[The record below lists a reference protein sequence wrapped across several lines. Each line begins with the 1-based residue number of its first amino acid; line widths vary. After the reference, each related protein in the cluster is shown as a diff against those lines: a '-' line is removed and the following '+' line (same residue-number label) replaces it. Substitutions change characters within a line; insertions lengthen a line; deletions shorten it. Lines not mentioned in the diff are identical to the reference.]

1 MRNLKKSLSL
11 ILALAL
17 VISSVF
23 VGGMTASAALDLYTT
38 INTYDDEADI
48 TPVNEYNET
57 LQAPIIRYNNEYLY
71 ESFGSYGT
79 QLVQDPLSDEANNVV
94 SFGHIKSKT
103 NSWPGA
109 VRIYKQGTEDAK
121 TTFAPFAPKTA
132 TTYEYEFKYYVKS
145 TAVGVDFQIR
155 NTTKRL
161 HGGSEPNCY
170 NVDRI
175 LTTAVS
181 VPAGG
186 STDGWVTAKG
196 FFTVKDSVYYLGL
209 FAASP
214 TSGEDY
220 NAEVYVDDI
229 RISECASMT
238 VYNYDG
244 ENEETVYASD
254 YTKISDLS
262 IPERDGYIL
271 TGIYAD
277 AELNTKINGLEK
289 ALDYADTG
297 VYYGWAKLNRGEY
310 YCGFENYTMGI
321 NNGSYNSE
329 TTSIVSGNTYAG
341 AYNIRVDAAAGSL
354 NAFELR
360 DKTAFE
366 TKAGTKYV
374 ISFMYRST
382 ADAKLYA
389 GSAIASDVPGT
400 ATALSSGNLPA
411 ASEWTAASI
420 EVTLKTGQMQGD
432 VPALM
437 VQADAAAVVELDHIY
452 MTYPVEETQNL
463 TNGFVTGSDWY
474 PSIDASA
481 KDEETE
487 EPEVIDI
494 WDGTTVAP
502 DMDWDGDGIYEID
515 TPEELAYIIK
525 NGGKMFTGLYETV
538 IEIQIKHDEAGN
550 PVQAT
555 DEEGKLLYKDD
566 GTTPVYV
573 TEEVEVEKEVYNT
586 NCTFKLTKD
595 IYLNDKASVDWLTGT
610 ITSGH
615 SVESWYTHETVTNY
629 FNGTIDGNFHTI
641 YGLYSAYRWTPYKGW
656 SVGVGLIPYVENKQ
670 TARVNNLT
678 VDCSYIKATCNGSAF
693 VGYNS
698 GNVYIDSCTVGAN
711 VNITGYWAGAFR
723 GIANGEDILQINNC
737 ASYATINSVS
747 TGTDK
752 GQGFVGNL
760 ITTGSIKITNS
771 FNANGPFTT
780 YTSGVFSANNCFAT
794 EEGGITDGITVLTAA
809 QMQGKKVVSKGGA
822 MAVLNEMGNYWTATN
837 TYPVLTASTGA
848 EVIVKE
854 IWDKTTQAPVDSN
867 GDGIYE
873 INSPKELAY
882 VIYNG
887 GTMTVDGVAV
897 EGCSFIL
904 TRDIY
909 LNDLSKYDWT
919 SFTRL
924 PWGQTTLNEWY
935 DTSNVAAKFSGT
947 IDGNNHSVYG
957 LYTHYQ
963 WTETYAGWDKGRG
976 LIPSVANGKTA
987 TVKNLNIDCVFVHN
1001 EVCGAGV
1008 MVGVNYGTAIFE
1020 NCSVGAKVYVNGS
1033 YAGAFVGAN
1042 NDAEGVSLTNCY
1054 SLATL
1059 HGEND
1064 AGTTGNLSGLSTN
1077 NWMSGGGKILI
1088 NNCYNA
1094 NGPIAA
1100 EGGTITNSYATAA
1113 GAITAGVTIRTADQ
1127 MQGEKALENMENLNS
1142 TGAYTLTTALGYPAL
1157 KSFVPADEI
1166 YVPEVEDEEC
1176 TYTYWDGTSVAPTV
1190 GDGTETNPWQ
1200 ITTGAEL
1207 YYVVANNG
1215 GAGVYY
1221 QLQNDIYLND
1231 LSKINWQTGSIEYGY
1246 KVNAWKYGGSTA
1258 FQGNLDGNGYTVRGV
1273 YIHDGTIG
1281 PATAPTYSMGL
1292 ISTIKGNTTIK
1303 NLSVDYSFF
1312 HHEATAGGFIGCVYG
1327 TDVVATIKN
1336 CYVGENVNAEAN
1348 LAGGFIGAVA
1358 GGASVVIDT
1367 CYSLATSKGF
1377 IGSLYYNSKPKDVTI
1392 SNCYYP
1398 GKFFT
1403 NMNYT
1408 GTCTVTNCYEGVK
1421 GTACT
1426 GVTTVAAENMKGENA
1441 LSTMSGLKN
1450 YVASSAD
1457 FKKANYNTFVYLPAG
1472 TMFDEDFKP
1481 VFFDNRM
1488 APISAD
1494 EVMFTDRM
1502 IRGAYVK
1509 FGVEPDVT
1517 KIHVPVAK
1525 AHRVAFGTA
1534 QDLLA
1539 AGYYDLETEIISENL
1554 ADQPDTAVNYIFITD
1569 PHFDTQGTNGRPIT
1583 RNNSVKQ
1590 FALAIK
1596 MANEMD
1602 EIDFICLGGDLA
1614 NGSYGTTD
1622 AWSEDLD
1629 NYLAPI
1635 NECTK
1640 PVFVLVGNH
1649 DDNCYGSVGDDVTL
1663 QQLNQRIM
1671 TNDKWQTA
1679 VMDKY
1684 INRTLADGTQI
1695 KVTQDEDPY
1704 MSEKI
1709 NSKYF
1714 YYDLDNKNT
1723 RIICLNA
1730 SDYEYAYDENGEFT
1744 LIHNTSTSVNVR
1756 SNTYNGYT
1764 FWGYSKYQ
1772 LKWLAEEALGTL
1784 PADYNVVVLSH
1795 MAITKSSS
1803 GKETYHNGTVLSDIM
1818 AAYQNKTAFS
1828 HDDYGISADFAEDTG
1843 RIMAYQHGHEHIV
1856 YEKYNAGPDVWQFSS
1871 STTNP
1876 HSGGLTDRIMNEN
1889 AATLD
1894 IMSATEGYVLKQ
1906 ALGEGD
1912 SGMFINNFPVYEGDV
1927 TLDTLVDIRDL
1938 VQLRN
1943 YNNTGIATAVMP
1955 DGDYA
1960 KIRKILIGA

>member
-11 ILALAL
+11 VLALAL
-17 VISSVF
+17 IISSVF
-23 VGGMTASAALDLYTT
+23 VGGVNVSAALDLYTT
-38 INTYDDEADI
+38 INTYDDESDI
-48 TPVNEYNET
+48 TLESTYSDT
-57 LQAPIIRYNNEYLY
+57 LQCPIINANDSWVY

-79 QLVQDPLSDEANNVV
+79 SVVQDPLSSEPNQVV
-94 SFGHIKSKT
+94 SFGHVKSKT

-109 VRIYKQGTEDAK
+109 VRIYTQGTETTK
-121 TTFAPFAPKTA
+121 TTFSLFKPKA
-132 TTYEYEFKYYVKS
+132 NTTYEYEFRYYVKA
-145 TAVGVDFQIR
+145 TNVGVDLQIR
-155 NTTKRL
+155 DTHKRM
-161 HGGSEPNCY
+161 HGAQDEYKY
-170 NVDRI
+170 NIDRI
-175 LTTAVS
+175 HTTAVTI
-181 VPAGG
+181 PAGG
-186 STDGWVTAKG
+186 TTNGWVTARGYFNTGSWSNGLG
-196 FFTVKDSVYYLGL
+196 FFV
-209 FAASP
+209 ASS

-220 NAEVYVDDI
+220 NAEILVDDI
-229 RISECASMT
+229 RISECAAMT

-244 ENEETVYASD
+244 SSDKTTFASN
-254 YTKISDLS
+254 YTTISDLS

-271 TGIYAD
+271 TGIFSD
-277 AELNTKINGLEK
+277 AELNNKINGLNN

-297 VYYGWAKLNRGEY
+297 VYYAWAKLNRGEY

-321 NNGSYNSE
+321 NNKSYNSA

-341 AYNIRVDAAAGSL
+341 AYNIRVDAAEGSL
-354 NAFELR
+354 NSFELR
-360 DKTAFE
+360 DKTTLE
-366 TKAGTKYV
+366 TKAGTKYI
-374 ISFMYRST
+374 ISFQYRST
-382 ADAKLYA
+382 AAAKLYA
-389 GSAIASDVPGT
+389 GNAIASDVPGT
-400 ATALSSGNLPA
+400 AEAINGANLPA
-411 ASEWTAASI
+411 ASDWTAASI
-420 EVTLKTGQMQGD
+420 EVTLNKGLKEGY

-437 VQADAAAVVELDHIY
+437 VQAAEAAVVEFDHIY
-452 MTYPVEETQNL
+452 LTFPIEETQNL
-463 TNGFVTGSDWY
+463 TNGFVTDTNWY
-474 PSIDASA
+474 PTLSNPVLDDS
-481 KDEETE
+481 ETE
-487 EPEVIDI
+487 EPEEESQASAV
-494 WDGTTVAP
+494 WNKGTEAP
-502 DMDWDGDGIYEID
+502 TAGADGIYIID
-515 TPEELAYIIK
+515 TAEKLAYIIK
-525 NGGKMFTGLYETV
+525 NGGKMIIGSSTTQQPVVGE
-538 IEIQIKHDEAGN
+538 DGN
-550 PVQAT
+550 PVLDA
-555 DEEGKLLYKDD
+555 D
-566 GTTPVYV
+566 GNPTYEDVTTY
-573 TEEVEVEKEVYNT
+573 EYNT

-595 IYLNDKASVDWLTGT
+595 IYLNDITKYDWLSGVAGSGLNAWYDTG
-610 ITSGH
+610 S
-615 SVESWYTHETVTNY
+615 
-629 FNGTIDGNFHTI
+629 FNGTIDGNFHTV
-641 YGLYSAYRWTPYKGW
+641 YGLYSWYKWGCW
-656 SVGVGLIPYVENKQ
+656 HANNGAVGLIPEITNGDVATIK
-670 TARVNNLT
+670 NLT
-678 VDCSYIKATCNGSAF
+678 IDYATVKGATNAGAF
-693 VGYNS
+693 VGGANES
-698 GNVYIDSCTVGAN
+698 TIIMDSCVAGENVYVS
-711 VNITGYWAGAFR
+711 GYRAGALL
-723 GIANGEDILQINNC
+723 GGSKLPKATIKNC
-737 ASYATINSVS
+737 ASFATTVLAPLSSGNYDNAS
-747 TGTDK
+747 TGMISHYYLSKMEITNCFSVNGPICSQTEAK
-752 GQGFVGNL
+752 ITAANCFESVAGGG
-760 ITTGSIKITNS
+760 TTGV
-771 FNANGPFTT
+771 TT
-780 YTSGVFSANNCFAT
+780 
-794 EEGGITDGITVLTAA
+794 LTKE
-809 QMQGKKVVSKGGA
+809 QMQGKNVLKDGGA
-822 MAVLNEMGNYWTATN
+822 MAALNITANYWTATN
-837 TYPVLTASTGA
+837 TYPILTASTGA
-848 EVIVKE
+848 EIITKE
-854 IWDKTTQAPVDSN
+854 IWDKTTQAPVDKN

-887 GTMTVDGVAV
+887 GTMVVDGVAQ

-935 DTSNVAAKFSGT
+935 DTVNVAAKFSGT

-957 LYTHYQ
+957 VYSHYQ
-963 WTETYAGWDKGRG
+963 WNDTYAGWEKGRG
-976 LIPSVANGKTA
+976 LIPSVADGKKA
-987 TVKNLNIDCVFVHN
+987 TVKNLNLDCVFIHN
-1001 EVCGAGV
+1001 EVCGAGA
-1008 MVGVNYGTAIFE
+1008 MVGVNFGEAVFE
-1020 NCSVGAKVYVNGS
+1020 NCSVGAKVYVSGS
-1033 YAGAFVGAN
+1033 YAGAYVGAN
-1042 NDAEGVSLTNCY
+1042 NNAEGVKLENCY

-1059 HGEND
+1059 HGYND
-1064 AGTTGNLSGLSTN
+1064 AGTTGNLSGLMTN
-1077 NWMSGGGKILI
+1077 NWMSTGGYII
-1088 NNCYNA
+1088 FNNCYNA

-1100 EGGTITNSYATAA
+1100 EGGTITNSYATAL
-1113 GAITAGVTIRTADQ
+1113 GTATNGVTLRTAEQ
-1127 MQGEKALENMENLNS
+1127 MKGEKALENMANLNS
-1142 TGAYTLTTALGYPAL
+1142 TGAYTLTVDLGYPAL
-1157 KSFVPADEI
+1157 KSFVPEDEI
-1166 YVPEVEDEEC
+1166 YVPKTDDEEGDGEEEEF
-1176 TYTYWDGTSVAPTV
+1176 TYEYWDGTSSIAPTV
-1190 GDGTETNPWQ
+1190 GDGTEANPWH
-1200 ITTGAEL
+1200 ITNGAEL
-1207 YYVVANNG
+1207 YYVISNNG

-1258 FQGNLDGNGYTVRGV
+1258 FQGNVDGNGYTVYGV
-1273 YIHDGTIG
+1273 YAHDGTIG

-1292 ISTIKGNTTIK
+1292 FSTIRGNTTIK

-1327 TDVVATIKN
+1327 DVVATIKN

-1348 LAGGFIGAVA
+1348 LAGGLIGAVA
-1358 GGASVVIDT
+1358 GGASVVIDN

-1377 IGSLYYNSKPKDVTI
+1377 IGSLYYNSQPKNITI

-1408 GTCTVTNCYEGVK
+1408 GTRTVTNCYEGVQ

-1426 GVTTVAAENMKGENA
+1426 GVTTVTADNMKGENA

-1450 YVASSAD
+1450 FVVSSAD
-1457 FKKANYNTFVYLPAG
+1457 YKKANYNNFVYLPAG

-1481 VFFDNRM
+1481 MFFDTRM

-1509 FGVEPDVT
+1509 FGVQPDVT

-1534 QDLLA
+1534 QELLA
-1539 AGYYDLETEIISENL
+1539 SGYYDIETEIISENL
-1554 ADQPDTAVNYIFITD
+1554 ANQPDSAVNYIFITD
-1569 PHFDTQGTNGRPIT
+1569 PHFDTQGSNGRPIT
-1583 RNNSVKQ
+1583 KNNSVQQ

-1629 NYLAPI
+1629 RYLAPI

-1649 DDNCYGSVGDDVTL
+1649 DDNVYGSVSDSVTL
-1663 QQLNQRIM
+1663 EQLNARVM

-1679 VMDKY
+1679 VIDKY
-1684 INRTLADGTQI
+1684 INRTLADGTVIDVVQN
-1695 KVTQDEDPY
+1695 EDPY
-1704 MSEKI
+1704 KTEKI

-1784 PADYNVVVLSH
+1784 PEDYNVVVLSH
-1795 MAITKSSS
+1795 MAIAKSSS

-1818 AAYQNKTAFS
+1818 AAYQNKTSFN
-1828 HDDYGISADFAEDTG
+1828 HEDYGISADFAGDTG

-1856 YEKYNAGPDVWQFSS
+1856 YEKYNAGPEVWQFSS

-1894 IMSATEGYVLKQ
+1894 IMSATEGYVFKQ
-1906 ALGEGD
+1906 ALGQGD
-1912 SGMFINNFPVYEGDV
+1912 SGMFMNNFPVYEGDV
-1927 TLDTLVDIRDL
+1927 NHDTLVNICDL
-1938 VQLRN
+1938 VKLN
-1943 YNNTGIATAVMP
+1943 MLNSAGLATGTMPTA
-1955 DGDYA
+1955 DLA
-1960 KIRKILIGA
+1960 KMRKILLGE

>member
-11 ILALAL
+11 VLALAL
-17 VISSVF
+17 LVSSVF
-23 VGGMTASAALDLYTT
+23 VGGITATAAETELYTT

-48 TPVNEYNET
+48 TPVNENNET
-57 LQAPIIRYNNEYLY
+57 LQAPIIRYNNEYVY

-79 QLVQDPLSDEANNVV
+79 QLVQDPLSDDTNNVV
-94 SFGHIKSKT
+94 KFGHVKSKT

-109 VRIYKQGTEDAK
+109 VRIYTQGTESAQ
-121 TTFAPFAPKTA
+121 TTFSLFKPKSN
-132 TTYEYEFKYYVKS
+132 TTYEYEFRYYVKS
-145 TAVGVDFQIR
+145 TNVGVDMQIR
-155 NTTKRL
+155 DTYKRM
-161 HGGSEPNCY
+161 HGAQDEYKY
-170 NVDRI
+170 NIDRI
-175 LTTAVS
+175 HTTAVTI
-181 VPAGG
+181 PAGG
-186 STDGWVTAKG
+186 TTDGWVTAKG
-196 FFTVKDSVYYLGL
+196 YFNTGSWSNGLGFFV
-209 FAASP
+209 AST

-220 NAEVYVDDI
+220 NAEIFVDDI

-244 ENEETVYASD
+244 ENEETVYASH
-254 YTKISDLS
+254 YTTISDLS

-277 AELNTKINGLEK
+277 AELSTKINGLDK

-321 NNGSYNSE
+321 NNGSYDSA

-341 AYNIRVDAAAGSL
+341 AYNIRIDAAEGSL
-354 NAFELR
+354 NSFELR
-360 DKTAFE
+360 DKTVFE

-374 ISFMYRST
+374 ISFQYRST
-382 ADAKLYA
+382 AAAKLYA

-411 ASEWTAASI
+411 ASDWTAASI
-420 EVTLKTGQMQGD
+420 EVTLKTGQKQGD
-432 VPALM
+432 VPVLM
-437 VQADAAAVVELDHIY
+437 VQALDAAVVEFDHIY

-463 TNGFVTGSDWY
+463 TNGFVTSKDWY
-474 PSIDASA
+474 PVLGEGNA
-481 KDEETE
+481 DEE
-487 EPEVIDI
+487 EPEEEENEASAV
-494 WDGTTVAP
+494 WNGTTEAP
-502 DMDWDGDGIYEID
+502 TANEEGIYIID
-515 TPEELAYIIK
+515 TAEKLAYIIS
-525 NGGKMFTGLYETV
+525 NSGKMIIGSSTTQQPV
-538 IEIQIKHDEAGN
+538 VDEEGN
-550 PVQAT
+550 PVFD
-555 DEEGKLLYKDD
+555 DEGNPTYEDV
-566 GTTPVYV
+566 TTY
-573 TEEVEVEKEVYNT
+573 EYDT

-595 IYLNDKASVDWLTGT
+595 IYLNDITKYDWLSGT
-610 ITSGH
+610 EASGIRA
-615 SVESWYTHETVTNY
+615 WYDGKS

-641 YGLYSAYRWTPYKGW
+641 YGLYYWYKW
-656 SVGVGLIPYVENKQ
+656 SLYHSNDGGVGLIPQIKNGDVATIK
-670 TARVNNLT
+670 NLT
-678 VDCSYIKATCNGSAF
+678 IDYATVRGGTNAGAF
-693 VGYNS
+693 VGGANAS
-698 GNVYIDSCTVGAN
+698 TVNFDSCVVGENVYVEAFRS
-711 VNITGYWAGAFR
+711 GAFL
-723 GIANGEDILQINNC
+723 GGAKQPTATLTNC
-737 ASYATINSVS
+737 ASFATTVYAEGSDYAS
-747 TGTDK
+747 TGLVSEYYLT
-752 GQGFVGNL
+752 
-760 ITTGSIKITNS
+760 KIAVNNC
-771 FNANGPFTT
+771 FNANGPIVTGAAGALTVTNSFETVAGGET
-780 YTSGVFSANNCFAT
+780 EGV
-794 EEGGITDGITVLTAA
+794 TVLTKE
-809 QMQGKKVVSKGGA
+809 QMQGKDVLKEGGA
-822 MAVLNEMGNYWTATN
+822 MAALNITANYWTATN
-837 TYPVLTASTGA
+837 TYPVLTASKGL

-854 IWDKTTQAPVDSN
+854 IWDGTKVAPVDSN

-887 GTMTVDGVAV
+887 GTMTVDGVPV

-935 DTSNVAAKFSGT
+935 DTSNDGAAFSGT

-963 WTETYAGWDKGRG
+963 WTATYAGWDKGRG
-976 LIPSVANGKTA
+976 LIPSVADGKTA
-987 TVKNLNIDCVFVHN
+987 TVKNLNLDCVFVHN
-1001 EVCGAGV
+1001 EVCGAGA

-1042 NDAEGVSLTNCY
+1042 NGAEGVALTNCY

-1059 HGEND
+1059 NGYND

-1077 NWMSGGGKILI
+1077 NWMSGGGTIVI

-1113 GAITAGVTIRTADQ
+1113 GAVTAGVTILTADQ
-1127 MQGEKALENMENLNS
+1127 MQGENALTNMEKLNS

-1157 KSFVPADEI
+1157 KSFVPKDEI
-1166 YVPEVEDEEC
+1166 YVPGADEDEEETEEEDF

-1190 GDGTETNPWQ
+1190 GDGSEANPWR
-1200 ITTGAEL
+1200 IYTGAEL
-1207 YYVVANNG
+1207 YYVIYNNG

-1231 LSKINWQTGSIEYGY
+1231 LSKINWQTGSIQYGY
-1246 KVNAWKYGGSTA
+1246 TVNAWRYGGSTA
-1258 FQGNLDGNGYTVRGV
+1258 FQGNLDGNGYTVYGV
-1273 YIHDGTIG
+1273 YAHDGTIKD
-1281 PATAPTYSMGL
+1281 ATAPTYSMGL

-1303 NLSVDYSFF
+1303 DLGVDYSFF

-1358 GGASVVIDT
+1358 GGGSVVIEN

-1377 IGSLYYNSKPKDVTI
+1377 IGSLYYNSMPKDITI

-1408 GTCTVTNCYEGVK
+1408 GTRTVTGCYEGVK

-1441 LSTMSGLKN
+1441 LSTMSGLKG
-1450 YVASSAD
+1450 YSVRSAD
-1457 FKKANYNTFVYLPAG
+1457 YKTANYNTFVYLPAG

-1481 VFFDNRM
+1481 MFFDNRM

-1509 FGVEPDVT
+1509 FGVQPDVT
-1517 KIHVPVAK
+1517 KIHVPVSK

-1539 AGYYDLETEIISENL
+1539 AGYYDLETEVISENL

-1583 RNNSVKQ
+1583 KNNSVKQ

-1622 AWSEDLD
+1622 AWSADLD

-1679 VMDKY
+1679 IIDKY
-1684 INRTLADGTQI
+1684 INRTLADGTTI
-1695 KVTQDEDPY
+1695 KVTQDKDPY
-1704 MSEKI
+1704 KDAV
-1709 NSKYF
+1709 NSKYY
-1714 YYDLDNKNT
+1714 YYDLKDKAT

-1744 LIHNTSTSVNVR
+1744 LIHNDSTSVNVR

-1784 PADYNVVVLSH
+1784 PEDYNVVVLSH

-1818 AAYQNKTAFS
+1818 AAYQNKTAFA
-1828 HDDYGISADFAEDTG
+1828 HDEYGISADFGTDTG

-1856 YEKYNAGPDVWQFSS
+1856 YEKYNADPQVWQFSS

-1894 IMSATEGYVLKQ
+1894 IMSATEGYVFKQ

-1912 SGMFINNFPVYEGDV
+1912 SGMFINNFPVYAGDV
-1927 TLDTLVDIRDL
+1927 TLDTVVDIRDL
-1938 VQLRN
+1938 VQLNN
-1943 YNNTGIATAVMP
+1943 YNVAGIATGVMP
-1955 DGDYA
+1955 DGDLA
-1960 KIRKILIGA
+1960 KMRGYILGK

>member
-1 MRNLKKSLSL
+1 MRNLKKSLSV

-17 VISSVF
+17 LVSSVF
-23 VGGMTASAALDLYTT
+23 VGGITASAALDLYTT
-38 INTYDDEADI
+38 INTYDDESDI
-48 TPVNEYNET
+48 TLESRFDET
-57 LQAPIIRYNNEYLY
+57 LQAPIISANDSWVY

-79 QLVQDPLSDEANNVV
+79 SVAQDPLDSQANNVV

-109 VRIYKQGTEDAK
+109 VRIYKQGTEETK
-121 TTFAPFAPKTA
+121 TTFSLYTPKA
-132 TTYEYEFKYYVKS
+132 ETTYEYEFRYYVK
-145 TAVGVDFQIR
+145 AANVAFDMQIR
-155 NTTKRL
+155 DTYKRM
-161 HGGSEPNCY
+161 HGAQDEYKY
-170 NVDRI
+170 NPDRI

-181 VPAGG
+181 VEAGNT
-186 STDGWVTAKG
+186 TDGWVTARG
-196 FFTVKDSVYYLGL
+196 FFTTKSNPVGLG
-209 FAASP
+209 FFIASQ

-220 NAEVYVDDI
+220 NAEIYVDDI
-229 RISECASMT
+229 RISECVSMT

-244 ENEETVYASD
+244 ENEETVYTSD
-254 YTKISDLS
+254 YTTVSDLS

-277 AELNTKINGLEK
+277 AELNTKINGLEN
-289 ALDYADTG
+289 ALDYADAG

-321 NNGSYNSE
+321 NNGSYNSA

-341 AYNIRVDAAAGSL
+341 AYNIRINAEAGSL
-354 NAFELR
+354 NSFELR

-374 ISFMYRST
+374 ISFQYRAT
-382 ADAKLYA
+382 DDAKLYA
-389 GSAIASDVPGT
+389 GTAIASDVPGS
-400 ATALSSGNLPA
+400 ATALQSGNLPA
-411 ASEWTAASI
+411 AADWTAASI

-432 VPALM
+432 VPVLM
-437 VQADAAAVVELDHIY
+437 VQTTGAAVVELDHIY

-463 TNGFVTGSDWY
+463 TNGFVTGTDWY
-474 PSIDASA
+474 PTLGESATDEDNTEEEENEASA
-481 KDEETE
+481 VWNGNTE
-487 EPEVIDI
+487 VPSD
-494 WDGTTVAP
+494 AN
-502 DMDWDGDGIYEID
+502 GDGVYEID
-515 TPEELAYIIK
+515 TAEKLAYIIA
-525 NGGKMFTGLYETV
+525 NSGTVTLADSTV
-538 IEIQIKHDEAGN
+538 IENGSFI
-550 PVQAT
+550 
-555 DEEGKLLYKDD
+555 
-566 GTTPVYV
+566 
-573 TEEVEVEKEVYNT
+573 
-586 NCTFKLTKD
+586 LTKD
-595 IYLNDKASVDWLTGT
+595 IYLNDITKYDWMSDTTSYNLNAWY
-610 ITSGH
+610 TSGD
-615 SVESWYTHETVTNY
+615 VANG
-629 FNGTIDGNFHTI
+629 FNGTIDGNFHTV
-641 YGLYSAYRWTPYKGW
+641 YGLYSKYVHSCWTGND
-656 SVGVGLIPYVENKQ
+656 GGRGLVPVVLTGQ
-670 TARVNNLT
+670 TATIKNLT
-678 VDCSYIKATCNGSAF
+678 VDYAHVDAETNAAAF
-693 VGYNS
+693 VGNAQ
-698 GNVYIDSCTVGAN
+698 GGTVILDSCVAGK
-711 VNITGYWAGAFR
+711 NIFVTSYHATALVSGMHD
-723 GIANGEDILQINNC
+723 GIVTITNC
-737 ASYATINSVS
+737 ASYAKTEIESLAAGETLDYACYGLVS
-747 TGTDK
+747 GY
-752 GQGFVGNL
+752 FVKRA
-760 ITTGSIKITNS
+760 TVHNS
-771 FNANGPFTT
+771 FNANGPIVAG
-780 YTSGVFSANNCFAT
+780 YTGGVTATNCFET
-794 EEGGITDGITVLTAA
+794 EAGTVAGVTLLTKE
-809 QMQGKKVVSKGGA
+809 QMQGKDVLKDGGT
-822 MAVLNEMGNYWTATN
+822 MAALNLTANYWTATK
-837 TYPVLTASTGA
+837 TYPILTASTGA
-848 EVIVKE
+848 EIIAKE
-854 IWDKTTQAPVDSN
+854 IWDKTTQAPVDAN
-867 GDGIYE
+867 GDGVYE

-887 GTMTVDGVAV
+887 GTMMVEGVAV

-909 LNDLSKYDWT
+909 LNDLSKYDWS

-935 DTSNVAAKFSGT
+935 DTANVAAKFSGT

-963 WTETYAGWDKGRG
+963 WTATYAGWDKGRG
-976 LIPSVANGKTA
+976 LIPSVADGKTA
-987 TVKNLNIDCVFVHN
+987 TVKNLNLDCVFVHN
-1001 EVCGAGV
+1001 EVCGAGA

-1020 NCSVGAKVYVNGS
+1020 NCSVGAKVYIHGS

-1042 NDAEGVSLTNCY
+1042 NGAEGISLTNCY

-1059 HGEND
+1059 NGYND
-1064 AGTTGNLSGLSTN
+1064 AGTTGNLSGLITN
-1077 NWMSGGGKILI
+1077 NWMSTGGKILI

-1113 GAITAGVTIRTADQ
+1113 GAVTAGVTILTAEN
-1127 MQGEKALENMENLNS
+1127 MKGEKALENMANLNS
-1142 TGAYTLTTALGYPAL
+1142 TDAYTLTVDLGYPAL
-1157 KSFVPADEI
+1157 KSFVPQDEI
-1166 YVPEVEDEEC
+1166 YVPGANEEDDTNEEF
-1176 TYTYWDGTSVAPTV
+1176 TYTYWDGTSAAPTV
-1190 GDGTETNPWQ
+1190 GDGTEANPWK
-1200 ITTGAEL
+1200 IYTGAEL
-1207 YYVVANNG
+1207 YYVIYNNG

-1231 LSKINWQTGSIEYGY
+1231 LSKINWQTGSIQYGY
-1246 KVNAWKYGGSTA
+1246 KVNMWRYGGSTA
-1258 FQGNLDGNGYTVRGV
+1258 FQGNLDGNGYTVYGV
-1273 YIHDGTIG
+1273 YAHDGTIG

-1292 ISTIKGNTTIK
+1292 ISTIKGNTTVK
-1303 NLSVDYSFF
+1303 NLGVDYSFF

-1358 GGASVVIDT
+1358 GGGSVVIDS

-1377 IGSLYYNSKPKDVTI
+1377 IGSLYYNSMPKDVTI

-1408 GTCTVTNCYEGVK
+1408 GTRTVSNCYEGVK
-1421 GTACT
+1421 GSACT

-1441 LSTMSGLKN
+1441 LSTMSGLKG
-1450 YVASSAD
+1450 YLASSAD
-1457 FKKANYNTFVYLPAG
+1457 YKTANYNTFVYLPAG

-1481 VFFDNRM
+1481 MFFDNRM

-1509 FGVEPDVT
+1509 FGIQPDVT
-1517 KIHVPVAK
+1517 KIQVPVSK

-1534 QDLLA
+1534 QALLA
-1539 AGYYDLETEIISENL
+1539 AGYYDLETEVIKETL
-1554 ADQPDTAVNYIFITD
+1554 ADQPDYAVNYIFITD
-1569 PHFDTQGTNGRPIT
+1569 PHFDTQGSNGRPIT
-1583 RNNSVKQ
+1583 KNNSVQQ

-1602 EIDFICLGGDLA
+1602 DIDFICLGGDLA

-1629 NYLAPI
+1629 RYLAPI

-1649 DDNCYGSVGDDVTL
+1649 DDNCYGSVADTVTL
-1663 QQLNQRIM
+1663 EQLNQRIM

-1679 VMDKY
+1679 IIDKY
-1684 INRTLADGTQI
+1684 INRTLADGTTI
-1695 KVTQDEDPY
+1695 KVTQNEDPY

-1784 PADYNVVVLSH
+1784 PENYNVIVLSH
-1795 MAITKSSS
+1795 MAITKSST

-1818 AAYQNKTAFS
+1818 AAYQNKTAFA
-1828 HDDYGISADFAEDTG
+1828 HNDYGISADFTADNG

-1856 YEKYNAGPDVWQFSS
+1856 YEKYNAGPEVWQFSS

-1889 AATLD
+1889 AATID
-1894 IMSATEGYVLKQ
+1894 VMSATEGYVLKQ
-1906 ALGEGD
+1906 ALGQGD

-1927 TLDTLVDIRDL
+1927 TLDTVIDIRDL
-1938 VQLRN
+1938 VRLKV
-1943 YNNTGIATAVMP
+1943 YNNAGIATGVMP
-1955 DGDYA
+1955 TGDLA
-1960 KIRKILIGA
+1960 KMRKILLGMA

>member
-1 MRNLKKSLSL
+1 MRNLKKALSL

-17 VISSVF
+17 LVSSVF
-23 VGGMTASAALDLYTT
+23 VGGITASAALDLYTT
-38 INTYDDEADI
+38 INTYDDESDI
-48 TPVNEYNET
+48 TLESIYSDT
-57 LQAPIIRYNNEYLY
+57 LQAPIIDADDSWVY

-79 QLVQDPLSDEANNVV
+79 SVVQDPLSSEPDQVV

-109 VRIYKQGTEDAK
+109 VRIYKQGTEDAN
-121 TTFAPFAPKTA
+121 TTFAPFAPKTN

-170 NVDRI
+170 NADRI

-186 STDGWVTAKG
+186 TTDGWVTAKG

-220 NAEVYVDDI
+220 NAEIYVDDI

-254 YTKISDLS
+254 YTTVSDLS

-271 TGIYAD
+271 TGIYSD
-277 AELNTKINGLEK
+277 AELATKINGLDS
-289 ALDYADTG
+289 ALDYIDTG

-310 YCGFENYTMGI
+310 YVGFENYTMGI

-341 AYNIRVDAAAGSL
+341 AYNIRVDAAEGSL
-354 NAFELR
+354 NSFELR
-360 DKTAFE
+360 DKTALE

-374 ISFMYRST
+374 ISFQYRST
-382 ADAKLYA
+382 AAAKLYA
-389 GSAIASDVPGT
+389 GNAVASDVPGT
-400 ATALSSGNLPA
+400 AEAINGADLPA
-411 ASEWTAASI
+411 ASDWTAASI
-420 EVTLKTGQMQGD
+420 EVTLNKGENEGY

-437 VQADAAAVVELDHIY
+437 VQATDAAVVEFDHIY
-452 MTYPVEETQNL
+452 LTFPVEETQNL
-463 TNGFVTGSDWY
+463 TDGFVTGTNWY
-474 PSIDASA
+474 PTLSNTVLDDS
-481 KDEETE
+481 ETE
-487 EPEVIDI
+487 EPVESEDSAV
-494 WDGTTVAP
+494 WNGGTEAP
-502 DMDWDGDGIYEID
+502 TAGEDGIYIID
-515 TPEELAYIIK
+515 TAEKLAYIIA
-525 NGGKMFTGLYETV
+525 NDGKMIIGSTTT
-538 IEIQIKHDEAGN
+538 QQ
-550 PVQAT
+550 PVV
-555 DEEGKLLYKDD
+555 DEEGNAVLDEEGNPTYEDV
-566 GTTPVYV
+566 TTYEYD
-573 TEEVEVEKEVYNT
+573 TD
-586 NCTFKLTKD
+586 CTFKLTKN
-595 IYLNDKASVDWLTGT
+595 IYLNDITKYDWMSGTAASGIREWYK
-610 ITSGH
+610 SG
-615 SVESWYTHETVTNY
+615 S
-629 FNGTIDGNFHTI
+629 FNGTIDGDFHTV
-641 YGLYSAYRWTPYKGW
+641 YGLYAWYKWTCYPSNDGGY
-656 SVGVGLIPYVENKQ
+656 GLIPMVKGGN
-670 TARVNNLT
+670 
-678 VDCSYIKATCNGSAF
+678 KATVKNLNIDYATLKSYCNAGAI
-693 VGYNS
+693 VG
-698 GNVYIDSCTVGAN
+698 GNQESTVVIDSCTVGAN
-711 VNITGYWAGAFR
+711 VNVIAYRAGAFV
-723 GIANGEDILQINNC
+723 GGAMLQTTTITNS
-737 ASYATINSVS
+737 ASYATTTIGTIGSQYTDATAS
-747 TGTDK
+747 TGLVSNYYLRKVTIS
-752 GQGFVGNL
+752 NC
-760 ITTGSIKITNS
+760 
-771 FNANGPFTT
+771 FNANGPVCSGA
-780 YTSGVFSANNCFAT
+780 TSAITAANCFESVA
-794 EEGGITDGITVLTAA
+794 GGLTTGVTTLTKE
-809 QMQGKKVVSKGGA
+809 QMQGKNVLKDGGA
-822 MAVLNEMGNYWTATN
+822 MAALNVTANYWTATK
-837 TYPVLTASTGA
+837 TYPILTASTGA

-854 IWDKTTQAPVDSN
+854 TWDGTTQAPVDAN

-887 GTMTVDGVAV
+887 GTMTVNGAAV
-897 EGCSFIL
+897 ESCSFIL

-909 LNDLSKYDWT
+909 LNDLSLYDWA

-924 PWGQTTLNEWY
+924 PRGQTTLHEWY
-935 DTSNVAAKFSGT
+935 YTATYAAPFGGT
-947 IDGNNHSVYG
+947 IDGNNHTVYG
-957 LYTHYQ
+957 LYSCYD
-963 WTETYAGWDKGRG
+963 WTETWAGWNDGRG
-976 LIPSVANGKTA
+976 LIPAVADGKTA
-987 TVKNLNIDCVFVHN
+987 TIKNLNLDYVYVQN
-1001 EVCGAGV
+1001 QTCGGGAF
-1008 MVGVNYGTAIFE
+1008 VGVNYGRLVAE
-1020 NCSVGAKVYVNGS
+1020 NCSVGAKVCVKGS

-1042 NDAEGVSLTNCY
+1042 NEGESIDLTNCY

-1059 HGEND
+1059 MAKND
-1064 AGTTGNLSGLSTN
+1064 AGTTGNLSGLTTN
-1077 NWMSGGGKILI
+1077 NWMSGGGYIKI

-1094 NGPIAA
+1094 NGAVAA
-1100 EGGTITNSYATAA
+1100 ETATITNSYGTEVAMT
-1113 GAITAGVTIRTADQ
+1113 GVTILTTEQ
-1127 MQGEKALENMENLNS
+1127 MKGEKALENMVNLNS
-1142 TGAYTLTTALGYPAL
+1142 TGAYTLTVDLGYPAL
-1157 KSFVPADEI
+1157 KSFVPEDEI
-1166 YVPEVEDEEC
+1166 YVPVVEDEEGSEEEI
-1176 TYTYWDGTSVAPTV
+1176 TYDYWDGTSVAPTV
-1190 GDGTETNPWQ
+1190 GDGTEANPWQ

-1207 YYVVANNG
+1207 YYVIANNG

-1231 LSKINWQTGSIEYGY
+1231 LSKVNWQTGSIEYGY
-1246 KVNAWKYGGSTA
+1246 KVNMWKYGGGTA
-1258 FQGNLDGNGYTVRGV
+1258 FQGNLDGNGYVVRGV

-1281 PATAPTYSMGL
+1281 PATAPTYSAGL
-1292 ISTIKGNTTIK
+1292 ISTIKGNTTVK
-1303 NLSVDYSFF
+1303 NLGVDYSFF

-1358 GGASVVIDT
+1358 GGGSVVIDT

-1377 IGSLYYNSKPKDVTI
+1377 IGSLFYNSMPKDITI

-1408 GTCTVTNCYEGVK
+1408 GTRTVANCYEGVK
-1421 GTACT
+1421 GSACT
-1426 GVTTVAAENMKGENA
+1426 GVTTVAADNMKGENA
-1441 LSTMSGLKN
+1441 LSTMSGLKDF
-1450 YVASSAD
+1450 VVSSAD
-1457 FKKANYNTFVYLPAG
+1457 YKKANYNNFVYLPAG
-1472 TMFDEDFKP
+1472 TMFDEDYKP

-1509 FGVEPDVT
+1509 FGVQPDVT
-1517 KIHVPVAK
+1517 KIHVPVSK

-1539 AGYYDLETEIISENL
+1539 AGYYDLETEVISENL
-1554 ADQPDTAVNYIFITD
+1554 ANQPDSAVNYIFITD
-1569 PHFDTQGTNGRPIT
+1569 PHFDTQGSNGRPIT
-1583 RNNSVKQ
+1583 KNNSVQQ

-1629 NYLAPI
+1629 RYLAPI

-1649 DDNCYGSVGDDVTL
+1649 DDNVYGSVSDSVTL
-1663 QQLNQRIM
+1663 EQLNARVM

-1679 VMDKY
+1679 VIDKY
-1684 INRTLADGTQI
+1684 INRTLADGTVIDVVQN
-1695 KVTQDEDPY
+1695 EDPY
-1704 MSEKI
+1704 KTEKI

-1784 PADYNVVVLSH
+1784 PEDYNVVVLSH
-1795 MAITKSSS
+1795 MAIAKSSS

-1818 AAYQNKTAFS
+1818 AAYQNKTSFN
-1828 HDDYGISADFAEDTG
+1828 HEDYGISADFAGDTG

-1856 YEKYNAGPDVWQFSS
+1856 YEKYNAGPEVWQFSS

-1894 IMSATEGYVLKQ
+1894 IMSATEGYVFKQ
-1906 ALGEGD
+1906 ALGQGD
-1912 SGMFINNFPVYEGDV
+1912 SGMFMNNFPVYEGDV
-1927 TLDTLVDIRDL
+1927 NHDTLVNICDL
-1938 VQLRN
+1938 VKLN
-1943 YNNTGIATAVMP
+1943 MLNSAGLATGTMPTA
-1955 DGDYA
+1955 DLA
-1960 KIRKILIGA
+1960 KMRKILLGE